1 MKPSIFK
8 LSLIVGLLISFIYKI
23 LSRYVEISD
32 FVAIPMFIISTALM
46 LIGIAYMGWCM
57 GKGKNPFS
65 KV

>member
-8 LSLIVGLLISFIYKI
+8 LSLIASILIFLMYKI
-23 LSRYVEISD
+23 LSRYIAISD
-32 FVAIPMFIISTALM
+32 IVAIPMFIVSTALM
-46 LIGIAYMGWCM
+46 LIGIAYIGWCM